1 MSQNIS
7 SYRIE
12 RLWRDVHSKVTIF
25 YADMFRLLEKDGL
38 DISNTWHLFAL
49 QYLFLPRIQ
58 DELNQFQEIWNNHKI
73 TGEKNKT
80 PLQLMALR
88 DHLFPFVDDVDEYG
102 RYDSSDDELSDVEHN
117 ELPAVNCTPLKCP
130 LNEVDLLSFKRSIA
144 PLSLDTPIAQL
155 VPWLYT
161 AVKLLGDYQQDP

>member
-102 RYDSSDDELSDVEHN
+102 RYDSSDDEHSDVEHN

-161 AVKLLGDYQQDP
+161 AVKLLGDYQHDP